1 MSWAYILPFVLGAMA
16 VMQGGLNRQISR
28 DWGLGG
34 TVFLNSLMLV
44 FGGCIL
50 YLITRLSPET
60 LPEIFRDKGSFK
72 SFSWWFVLPG
82 LFGLSLVTGIP
93 ISIQKLGA
101 LKVFVALIGA
111 QLVTSIIWDAA
122 IEGMAISPVRVLGA
136 LLSFGGALLV
146 ALRG

>member
-1 MSWAYILPFVLGAMA
+1 MSWAYILPFILGAMA
-16 VMQGGLNRQISR
+16 VLQGGLNRQISR

-44 FGGCIL
+44 VGGLIL
-50 YLITRLSPET
+50 FLVTRLSPDM

-93 ISIQKLGA
+93 VSIQKIGA
-101 LKVFVALIGA
+101 LKVIVALVGA
-111 QLVTSIIWDAA
+111 QLVTSMIWDAT
-122 IEGMAISPVRVLGA
+122 IEGIAVSPMRVIGA
-136 LLSFGGALLV
+136 LMSFGGALLV